1 MRAIYCSTIEQKNN
15 LKTDRQKNLEKKYQF
30 KTDYVKDYDNLK
42 KQILKKEII
51 PHQVEFQ
58 APPRGKKICWLE
70 CPYCYGLSAEDNG
83 ERLEKKRGLQI
94 LKQILDGGVKK
105 IVFAGYATDPLNCD
119 YIGELLDLTIFSKAI
134 FGFNTKALKISETF
148 LNALKNNKI
157 IDGSYISLSVDAGS
171 NETYNLIHDV
181 KAKKVKIYDQVLNN
195 AKKLGDIKKNNYFD
209 LSAAY
214 LVNINSANI
223 NDYENFINDFMA
235 AGCNVLRF
243 TFTQPPKAL
252 KTAKGV
258 VQTQQEVNLYISDLN
273 KLQKKYENDKCLI
286 LITNPDS
293 DHDIYN
299 KPRTLPCYARYLFPT
314 IGFDGWL
321 YNCSQSSAPNFRST
335 ALGDLNKDDF
345 WKLFYNY
352 ESENLDNFMNI
363 CNKKISESGCRCD
376 RKEHIVNQSII
387 NSNVFKI

>member
-1 MRAIYCSTIEQKNN
+1 MKDN
-15 LKTDRQKNLEKKYQF
+15 RQKELEKKYQF
-30 KTDYVKDYDNLK
+30 KTDYVKNYDDLK
-42 KQILKKEII
+42 AQILKKKII

-70 CPYCYGLSAEDNG
+70 CPYCYGLSAEDNK
-83 ERLEKKRGLQI
+83 ERLEKKRGLEI
-94 LKQILDGGVKK
+94 LKQILNGGVKK

-119 YIGELLDLTIFSKAI
+119 YIGELLDLTISSKSI
-134 FGFNTKALKISETF
+134 FGFNTKALKISDTF

-171 NETYNLIHDV
+171 NDTYNLIHDV

-195 AKKLGDIKKNNYFD
+195 AKKLGNIKKENYFD

-214 LVNINSANI
+214 LVNVNSANL

-243 TFTQPPKAL
+243 SFPQPPKDI
-252 KTAKGV
+252 KTEIGV
-258 VQTQQEVNLYISDLN
+258 VPTQEEINFYISDLN
-273 KLQKKYENDKCLI
+273 KLKKKYENDKCLI
-286 LITNPDS
+286 LIANPDS
-293 DHDIYN
+293 DHNIYN

-345 WKLFYNY
+345 WELFYNY
-352 ESENLDNFMNI
+352 NSENLDSFMSV

-387 NSNVFKI
+387 NSNVFKT

>member
-1 MRAIYCSTIEQKNN
+1 M
-15 LKTDRQKNLEKKYQF
+15 KTDRQIILEKKYQF
-30 KTDYVKDYDNLK
+30 KTDYVKNYDDLK
-42 KQILKKEII
+42 KQILKKKII

-70 CPYCYGLSAEDNG
+70 CPYCYGLSAENNG
-83 ERLEKKRGLQI
+83 ERLEKKRGLEI
-94 LKQILDGGVKK
+94 LKQILNGGVKK

-119 YIGELLDLTIFSKAI
+119 YIGELLDLTITNKAI
-134 FGFNTKALKISETF
+134 FGFNTKALKISENF
-148 LNALKNNKI
+148 LSALKNNSTTE
-157 IDGSYISLSVDAGS
+157 GSYISLSVDAGS
-171 NETYNLIHDV
+171 NKTYNLIHDV

-195 AKKLGDIKKNNYFD
+195 ARKLGNIKKENYFD

-214 LVNINSANI
+214 LVNIKSANI

-243 TFTQPPKAL
+243 SFPQPPKDI
-252 KTAKGV
+252 KTEKGV
-258 VQTQQEVNLYISDLN
+258 VPSQEEINHYISDLN
-273 KLQKKYENDKCLI
+273 KLKKKYENDKCLI
-286 LITNPDS
+286 LIANPDS

-299 KPRTLPCYARYLFPT
+299 KPRTVPCFARYLFPT

-352 ESENLDNFMNI
+352 DSENLEEFMNI

-376 RKEHIVNQSII
+376 RKEHIVNQSVI
-387 NSNVFKI
+387 NSNVF

>member
-1 MRAIYCSTIEQKNN
+1 M
-15 LKTDRQKNLEKKYQF
+15 KTDRQIILEKKYQF
-30 KTDYVKDYDNLK
+30 KTDYVKNYDDLK
-42 KQILKKEII
+42 KKILKKKII

-70 CPYCYGLSAEDNG
+70 CPYCYGLSAENNG
-83 ERLEKKRGLQI
+83 ERLEKKRGLEI
-94 LKQILDGGVKK
+94 LKQILNGGVKK

-119 YIGELLDLTIFSKAI
+119 YIGELLDLTITNKAI
-134 FGFNTKALKISETF
+134 FGFNTKALKISENF
-148 LNALKNNKI
+148 LSALKNNSTTE
-157 IDGSYISLSVDAGS
+157 GSYISLSVDAGS
-171 NETYNLIHDV
+171 NKTYNLIHDV

-195 AKKLGDIKKNNYFD
+195 ARKLGNIKKENYFD

-214 LVNINSANI
+214 LVNIKSANI

-243 TFTQPPKAL
+243 SFPQPPKDI
-252 KTAKGV
+252 KTEKGV
-258 VQTQQEVNLYISDLN
+258 VPSQEEINHYISDLN
-273 KLQKKYENDKCLI
+273 KLKKKYENDKCLI
-286 LITNPDS
+286 LIANPDS

-299 KPRTLPCYARYLFPT
+299 KPRTVPCFARYLFPT

-352 ESENLDNFMNI
+352 DSENLEEFMNI

-376 RKEHIVNQSII
+376 RKEHIVNQSVI
-387 NSNVFKI
+387 NSNVF